1 MKKLLLFGGGLALV
15 ALAAAFCIGPYSSFA
30 KSDDSEWKEP
40 CLKTARNFI
49 LNDFCDFAQ
58 DKELSTTNLS
68 KDAKKLQQFIKDKRA
83 MNLYRCEVVG
93 RKDVLEKAIFEDE
106 KFIANGDGTY
116 DVTTFVDFSFYDGKE
131 HASVNYPYKIHLVI
145 EEGVPKVLAAMS
157 DDTGASWL
165 IDGAYGNTTDKLDYG
180 WQLHGKKNK
189 KAAAPYDLEKAKKE
203 LKAELEASPWPGG
216 KEEG

>member
-1 MKKLLLFGGGLALV
+1 MKKLLLLGGGLALV
-15 ALAAAFCIGPYSSFA
+15 VLAAVFCIGPYSSFA

-58 DKELSTTNLS
+58 DEELSTTNLS
-68 KDAKKLQQFIKDKRA
+68 KDSKKLQQFIKDKRA
-83 MNLYRCEVVG
+83 MNAYRCEVVG
-93 RKDVLEKAIFEDE
+93 RKAVLKKAVFEDE

-116 DVTTFVDFSFYDGKE
+116 DVTMFVDFSFYDGKE
-131 HASVNYPYKIHLVI
+131 HASDRDAYKVHLVI
-145 EEGVPKVLAAMS
+145 EDGKPKVLAAMA
-157 DDTGASWL
+157 DDSGASWL
-165 IDGAYGNTTDKLDYG
+165 IDGAYGNTTYKLNYG
-180 WQLHGKKNK
+180 WQLPGKKNK

-203 LKAELEASPWPGG
+203 LKADLEAPPWPGG